1 MTPIGCSRGLKRM
14 HYRAA
19 DDETDGR
26 AHLLA
31 DRDEQLADSRADD
44 RCAP

>member
-1 MTPIGCSRGLKRM
+1 M

-19 DDETDGR
+19 DDGFADGR
-26 AHLLA
+26 AHFLA